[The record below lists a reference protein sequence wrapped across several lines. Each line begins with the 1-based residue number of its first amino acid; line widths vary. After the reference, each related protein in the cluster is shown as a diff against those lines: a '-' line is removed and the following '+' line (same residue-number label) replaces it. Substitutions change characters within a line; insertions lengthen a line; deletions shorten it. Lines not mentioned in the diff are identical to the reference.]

1 MKESVRAWER
11 RMERERMM
19 RLSGVSE
26 SESEYIWEIRKSVWR
41 KIMALKIVIR

>member
-1 MKESVRAWER
+1 MKESVRAWE

-26 SESEYIWEIRKSVWR
+26 SKSEYIWEIRKSV
-41 KIMALKIVIR
+41 